1 MTSALRRVFWTFR
14 NILKTQ
20 DRFQHTNNTSLLGEK
35 VSKRDLSMLQFL
47 TCYVRICLLFQPSSS
62 RSSFSGLPGGVGGG
76 GKDVAGGLDARDGV
90 VRDDVPAVNIELARS
105 INPLR
110 VSKIQEESAEGGA
123 VTGLPNNQS
132 YSVDL
137 LQKIIDFA
145 WRANQYYTPMSR
157 NLFSQLQRNKDEVC
171 RDRRLGPRTPSDVNE
186 ADLDCGL

>member
-1 MTSALRRVFWTFR
+1 MPA
-14 NILKTQ
+14 
-20 DRFQHTNNTSLLGEK
+20 
-35 VSKRDLSMLQFL
+35 
-47 TCYVRICLLFQPSSS
+47 
-62 RSSFSGLPGGVGGG
+62 GGG
-76 GKDVAGGLDARDGV
+76 GKDARDGGGLDARDGV

-132 YSVDL
+132 CSVDL

-157 NLFSQLQRNKDEVC
+157 NLFSELQRNKNEVC
-171 RDRRLGPRTPSDVNE
+171 RDRRLGPRTPSDGND